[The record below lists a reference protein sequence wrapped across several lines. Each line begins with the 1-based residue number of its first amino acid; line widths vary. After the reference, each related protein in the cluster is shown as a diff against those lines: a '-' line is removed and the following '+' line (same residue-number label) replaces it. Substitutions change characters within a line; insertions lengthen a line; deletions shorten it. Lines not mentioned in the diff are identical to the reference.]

1 MDAFDTTH
9 HYPKRQVLRAI
20 LLCSLSQLHLL
31 ARIAHQSALVPGSH
45 TPHRLLPMARTRLPV
60 LVVALP
66 VPGALA
72 VKALNLVTPH
82 ASIGFGTRLSGTQ
95 NTLGLECYCFA

>member
-1 MDAFDTTH
+1 
-9 HYPKRQVLRAI
+9 
-20 LLCSLSQLHLL
+20 
-31 ARIAHQSALVPGSH
+31 
-45 TPHRLLPMARTRLPV
+45 MARTRLPV